1 MQAKDIYSL
10 LEQFLNDGFTT
21 VNLSQITGVPSDLID
36 KCCQKKEL
44 LHEETLELGSKVL
57 SFLSLLYMVDTE
69 DNMYLKDSVSA
80 LECFYH
86 LSREAIANYMGMN
99 LSEFEC
105 FLDDPQTYP
114 DGHKLSIK
122 LMHFKT
128 VLLQRVN

>member
-80 LECFYH
+80 IH
-86 LSREAIANYMGMN
+86 LGLRACRHAPADAELCLCRGFCVYAG
-99 LSEFEC
+99 
-105 FLDDPQTYP
+105 
-114 DGHKLSIK
+114 
-122 LMHFKT
+122 
-128 VLLQRVN
+128 